1 VDREAF
7 VERLRVR
14 LAPTVADPAAP
25 VAAAAPVIASRP
37 AAAPVAA
44 PVGAAP
50 ARPVSARAVCTALF
64 VERLRELGVE
74 VATVASEQA
83 ARAGLE
89 RLAAER
95 GWRDV
100 ACAPGLRWEA
110 AGVRWTDEA
119 REASFGLC
127 RADWAVAETA
137 SVVVCASAEVR
148 RGYSLVPPAVGFF
161 VSEWCILATVGD
173 VLRELPTDGLALPSC
188 VSFISGPSSTSDLAA
203 VRVVG
208 VHGPGEVNVWVI
220 ADGAVGHCDARQ
232 ETPDR

>member
-7 VERLRVR
+7 VERLRAR

-25 VAAAAPVIASRP
+25 AAAAPAAAARP

-44 PVGAAP
+44 PAVAAP
-50 ARPVSARAVCTALF
+50 ARPVSARAACTALF

-95 GWRDV
+95 GWRGV
-100 ACAPGLRWEA
+100 ACAPGLRWA
-110 AGVRWTDEA
+110 AVAVRWTDEA

-137 SVVVCASAEVR
+137 SVVVYASAEVR

-161 VSEWCILATVGD
+161 VPEGCILATVGD

-203 VRVVG
+203 IHVVG
-208 VHGPGEVNVWVI
+208 VHGPGEVHVWVI

-232 ETPDR
+232 ET